1 MIEVIL
7 EKFDQNFIE
16 ILNEKVKE
24 IHFLKKEDPSYLK
37 RRGRFTEE
45 CYEFGFHTQCLT
57 LYLDIIFEKGY
68 YWWFQSPSGALKR
81 YVWESFYRE
90 FIYALIKVSRIDT
103 RLTREAQIID
113 LNKADKKTQ
122 DFLEKLFGD
131 VGNSLCAS
139 ISLKTDLS
147 KENLPKSL
155 GYLDMLYNEKLDELK
170 VKLTRR
176 LITHNLKTK
185 YYNELRKLKHH
196 YKYEYTLSEL
206 VNYCIHSTHFESF
219 FKYNSSRELKQEY
232 YKMAKEL
239 ILEFLEKYN
248 IKLKKYKDSLNCI
261 HYFLTHP
268 VFERIKSV
276 CLQICVSEIQIKSL
290 EHYKEF
296 KDFYSKCP
304 ICGKENI
311 NQVNCEKIYFSNKFN
326 YYKEALMEGMNQA
339 ESLAELNNK
348 NHYFGIPCEECFYL
362 ARNIQGD
369 RYDLVNLEKFLEKY
383 RTCPVCS
390 NKNHSDYLISFYYD
404 KSKRDLRDS
413 LIKRMTH
420 TERED
425 LLFKIHLG
433 IPCCRCY
440 EEIFGEKP
448 EFINHFF

>member
-1 MIEVIL
+1 MIGVIL
-7 EKFDQNFIE
+7 EKFDTNFIK
-16 ILNEKVKE
+16 ILNEKVNE
-24 IHFLKKEDPSYLK
+24 IQFLKKEESSSLK
-37 RRGRFTEE
+37 QTGCFIEE
-45 CYEFGFHTQCLT
+45 CYEFDFHKQNLC

-68 YWWFQSPSGALKR
+68 YWWFQSHSGALRR
-81 YVWESFYRE
+81 YVWESFFRE

-103 RLTREAQIID
+103 RLIREAQVVD
-113 LNKADKKTQ
+113 LNKADIKTQ
-122 DFLEKLFGD
+122 DFLEKLFGN
-131 VGNSLCAS
+131 VGNSMCAS
-139 ISLKTDLS
+139 ISLRTELS

-155 GYLDMLYNEKLDELK
+155 GYLDKLYNEKLDELK

-176 LITHNLKTK
+176 LITHNLKSK

-248 IKLKKYKDSLNCI
+248 IKLKKYQDSLNCT

-268 VFERIKSV
+268 LFERIKSV

-296 KDFYSKCP
+296 KQFYSKCP

-326 YYKEALMEGMNQA
+326 YFKETLIEGMHQA
-339 ESLAELNNK
+339 EALAELNNK
-348 NHYFGIPCEECFYL
+348 EHYFGIPCEECFYL

-369 RYDLVNLEKFLEKY
+369 KSDLENLEIFLQKY
-383 RTCPVCS
+383 RICPVCS

-404 KSKRDLRDS
+404 ESKKVLRES
-413 LIKRMTH
+413 LIKRMKQS
-420 TERED
+420 EKED
-425 LLFKIHLG
+425 LLFKIQLG
-433 IPCCRCY
+433 IPCCKCY

-448 EFINHFF
+448 EFINQFF